1 MVDPASQTLLPVIE
15 RNTKL
20 LAPLIDDLLDVPGA
34 RPARAHGTS
43 LSQRM
48 GRPALCAFARSST
61 DERLSCESSGLP

>member
-34 RPARAHGTS
+34 RPARAHMGQAS
-43 LSQRM
+43 LSAWV
-48 GRPALCAFARSST
+48 GRRSAR
-61 DERLSCESSGLP
+61 